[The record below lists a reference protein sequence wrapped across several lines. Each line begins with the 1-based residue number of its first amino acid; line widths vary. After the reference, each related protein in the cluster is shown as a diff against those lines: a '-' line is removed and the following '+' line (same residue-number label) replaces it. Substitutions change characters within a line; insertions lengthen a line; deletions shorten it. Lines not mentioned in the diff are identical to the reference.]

1 MIYAAI
7 AAVALAFV
15 AGYWLA
21 WWERGKVVAALRAKV
36 ATLEDTI
43 LLLGALQK
51 GKGKQ

>member
-21 WWERGKVVAALRAKV
+21 WWERGRVITELRQSNLAWKFK
-36 ATLEDTI
+36 ATQHI
-43 LLLGALQK
+43 RSK
-51 GKGKQ
+51 P